1 MLASLAIAVA
11 ALWLAL
17 RNSTRE
23 LVESGGGDVKLDD
36 AFEGT
41 ESLEMDKEGV
51 DERLSALILGAKG
64 ETDEDVHCTVFAPY
78 EAAPGDAFLV
88 QAFAHLAKQ
97 APLLT
102 ELAKQSDRDAAKRGA
117 ASIGAIARGEKLG
130 FYLEMPGLEIDEPA
144 QSLDWLGEI
153 TSLEFG
159 VSVPETFKPRSIN
172 CKLSVSRHD
181 VPIGHVKFNFKISAA
196 PEVPEKEPGL
206 NAHPNFVRYKL
217 AFISYASADRRE
229 VMKRVQMLDLAK
241 IKYFQDLLS
250 LEAGEQW
257 EPAIYRYIDE
267 CDVFYLFWST
277 AAKESKWV
285 EKEVQRALKRKGDKF
300 DAPPEIMAV
309 PIEGPPPVAP
319 PPYLEAIHF
328 DSKFL
333 YFINPRDGA
342 A

>member
-1 MLASLAIAVA
+1 
-11 ALWLAL
+11 
-17 RNSTRE
+17 
-23 LVESGGGDVKLDD
+23 
-36 AFEGT
+36 
-41 ESLEMDKEGV
+41 MDKEAV
-51 DERLSALILGAKG
+51 EEKLSALILGTKV
-64 ETDEDVHCTVFAPY
+64 ERDDDVHCTVFAPY

-88 QAFAHLAKQ
+88 QAFAHLTKQ

-102 ELAKQSDRDAAKRGA
+102 ELAKQADRDAAKRGSE
-117 ASIGAIARGEKLG
+117 SIGAIARGEKLG
-130 FYLEMPGLEIDEPA
+130 LYLEMPGLEIDEPS

-153 TSLEFG
+153 ASLEFG
-159 VSVPETFKPRSIN
+159 VSVPKTFKPRSIN
-172 CKLSVSRHD
+172 CKLSVSRHG
-181 VPIGHVKFNFKISAA
+181 VPIGHVKFNFKISTA
-196 PEVPEKEPGL
+196 PQITENDPGL
-206 NAHPNFVRYKL
+206 NAHQNFVRYRL

-241 IKYFQDLLS
+241 IRYFQDLLS

-277 AAKESKWV
+277 AAKQSKWV

-300 DAPPEIMAV
+300 DAPPEIMGV
-309 PIEGPPPVAP
+309 PIEGPPPVPP
-319 PPYLEAIHF
+319 PPYLESIHF